1 MIDLHSHLAFG
12 FDDGAADR
20 EVCCRMLEA
29 YAAGGVTTVCATG
42 HSAAA
47 ADSRYEDALAATVEL
62 AAGFGVN
69 VLPGLEYALTGLLAD
84 RKHPLGDGGYLLL
97 DTALFPVD
105 AALINKLMPLSV
117 QGFSILWAHPERLH
131 PNSILRTAAQY
142 DLLRGSACQVNAGSF
157 LGRYGRGVADAA
169 WKLLQAGRCAVIA
182 SDAHDAAG
190 VETFLRARRKLDE
203 FYPPEWTDMWF
214 VRNPGRLLAGKA
226 PERPTPPSLSWG
238 KQWKIRLIR

>member
-1 MIDLHSHLAFG
+1 MIDLHSHLAYG

-29 YAAGGVTTVCATG
+29 YAAGGVAAVCATG

-47 ADSRYEDALAATVEL
+47 EGSRYEDAFAATAEL
-62 AAGFGVN
+62 AAGFGVK
-69 VLPGLEYALTGLLAD
+69 VLPGLEYALTDLLAEQ
-84 RKHPLGDGGYLLL
+84 KYPLGDGGCLLL

-105 AALINKLMPLSV
+105 TALVNKLMPLSG

-157 LGRYGRGVADAA
+157 LGRYGREVADAA

-190 VETFLRARRKLDE
+190 VEMFLRAKRKLDE
-203 FYPPEWTDMWF
+203 FYPPELTDMWF
-214 VRNPGRLLAGKA
+214 ARNPARLLAGKA
-226 PERPTPPSLSWG
+226 PERPTPPPLSWS
-238 KQWKIRLIR
+238 KRWKLRLGR